1 MAVTF
6 RARRRY
12 SDEDA
17 ARVVA
22 LYRATGG
29 NYYRAG
35 KMAGVPRSTVVDMV
49 ARLGAEYGSS
59 PQDADTSAALS
70 AVEGAS
76 DPVTSDADT
85 EPREALASRLATL
98 VTLSEVRG
106 LYMERLKDQDV
117 ISKTSA
123 KDASSIVRDAT
134 TQIQL
139 LTGQPTGRSE
149 TLRYVEPGAL
159 REHARRSRIGRATA
173 KVIRETGPESTGGV

>member
-1 MAVTF
+1 MAMQVRT
-6 RARRRY
+6 RRRY

-17 ARVVA
+17 ARLIA
-22 LYRATGG
+22 LYRNTGG
-29 NYYRAG
+29 NAYKTA
-35 KMAGVPRSTVVDMV
+35 KMAGVPRQTVVDMV
-49 ARLGAEYGSS
+49 ARLGADYGMVPDQSVRS
-59 PQDADTSAALS
+59 VAESGGEDGS
-70 AVEGAS
+70 E
-76 DPVTSDADT
+76 PVTPET
-85 EPREALASRLATL
+85 RETASSVLATL
-98 VTLSEVRG
+98 VGLSGIRG
-106 LYMERLKDQDV
+106 LYMQRLQQPEV
-117 ISKTSA
+117 VNSTSA